1 LIAIRAL
8 SLLAIFHLSIGSGDE
23 GTLGFALTGLTV
35 QASLQVSRIFSVFTN
50 QLSTEPSFHTADQPA
65 KRSFATENPR
75 FVPRSRRKTIAH
87 SPCVPSRWHL
97 HRFVLSRVRRNPL
110 LSIRKF
116 KLTRPSRYILL
127 HARDITAAFPL
138 DLHDHELEFAEGPP
152 ERPPEETVLTSLIER
167 FKAFRYSEKVTE
179 ELLRFP
185 YSYSTALFRRAD

>member
-1 LIAIRAL
+1 MVSVQLPTL
-8 SLLAIFHLSIGSGDE
+8 E
-23 GTLGFALTGLTV
+23 GTSHSSTLDAR
-35 QASLQVSRIFSVFTN
+35 LQLNLF
-50 QLSTEPSFHTADQPA
+50 PSP
-65 KRSFATENPR
+65 P
-75 FVPRSRRKTIAH
+75 
-87 SPCVPSRWHL
+87 
-97 HRFVLSRVRRNPL
+97 
-110 LSIRKF
+110 
-116 KLTRPSRYILL
+116 RYILL